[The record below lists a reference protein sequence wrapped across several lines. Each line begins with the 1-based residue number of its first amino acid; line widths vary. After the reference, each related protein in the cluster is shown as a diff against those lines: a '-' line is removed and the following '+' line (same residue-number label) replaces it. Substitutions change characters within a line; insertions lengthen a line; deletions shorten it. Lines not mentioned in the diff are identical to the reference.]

1 MCGIVGAVAERN
13 ISNILLEGLKRLEYR
28 GYDSAGLTVI
38 RQIEQAGKVAYELRR
53 ERQVGKV
60 QELVNAVEQNPE
72 YFEGKIGIAHT
83 RWATHGEPAQHNAHP
98 HVSGKVA
105 VVHNGIVENFEPLK
119 EELIA
124 KGYTFT
130 SQTDTEVV
138 AHLIAD
144 AYAQTNDL
152 FKAVELVI
160 PRLHGAFALGILHVD
175 NPEQLITVRLGSPL
189 VIGVGIGE
197 NFIASD
203 QLALLPVTNRFM
215 YLEEGDIAL
224 ITRDT
229 ISVFADGKPVS
240 RPIKELDAE
249 QHNASKGE
257 FKHYML
263 KEIYEQPDA
272 VARTVEMGVNY
283 QGFKADFFTRH
294 EPLLSKVRHI
304 QVLAS
309 GTSYHAGLVAKYWF
323 EGLTKLPCSVEVASE
338 YRYRVPVVVDNT
350 LMVCISQSG
359 ETADTLSAL
368 RDIQRRS
375 KAGEVNGFSSLA
387 LCNVATSS
395 LVRETDM
402 FLPTLAGVEIGVAST
417 KAFTTQL
424 AALMLLV
431 LKIGRVQS
439 RIDDATFTTIVTE
452 LHNLSGQL
460 YSCLSLDS
468 AIAELSNKFEDK
480 KSTLFLGRGLQFP
493 IALEGA
499 LKLKEISYIHAE
511 GYAAGELKHGPLAL
525 VDKDMPIV
533 VLAPKDSMLDKLR
546 ANMQEVHARHGE
558 LFVFAG
564 ENTQIESDERQHVI
578 QVPDVH
584 ELLAP
589 IVYSVPVQL
598 LSYHVA
604 VMRGTDVDQPR
615 NLAKSVTVE

>member
-13 ISNILLEGLKRLEYR
+13 IANILLEGLKRLEYR

-38 RQIEQAGKVAYELRR
+38 RDGELHR

-60 QELVNAVEQNPE
+60 QALVDAVAINPE
-72 YFEGKIGIAHT
+72 FFDGHIGIAHT

-98 HVSGKVA
+98 HVSGKIA
-105 VVHNGIVENFEPLK
+105 VVHNGIVENYAELK

-124 KGYTFT
+124 KGYEFT

-138 AHLIAD
+138 AHLI
-144 AYAQTNDL
+144 NDL
-152 FKAVELVI
+152 YRQSPDLLEAVRAVI
-160 PRLHGAFALGILHVD
+160 PLLHGAFALGIVHVD
-175 NPEQLITVRLGSPL
+175 SPDELITVRLGSPL

-203 QLALLPVTNRFM
+203 QLALLPVTNRFI
-215 YLEEGDIAL
+215 YLEEGDIAKL
-224 ITRDT
+224 TRNS
-229 ISVFADGKPVS
+229 IQIFADGIEVS
-240 RPIKELDAE
+240 RKINEIDAQ
-249 QHNASKGE
+249 QHNADKGE

-272 VARTVEMGVNY
+272 VARTIEMAVDNGDTSTLRS
-283 QGFKADFFTRH
+283 DFLQRH
-294 EPLLSKVRHI
+294 EAQLAGIRNI
-304 QVLAS
+304 QVIAC
-309 GTSYHAGLVAKYWF
+309 GTSYHAGMVAKYWF
-323 EGLTKLPCSVEVASE
+323 ENLIRLPCSVEVASE
-338 YRYRVPVVVDNT
+338 FRYRNPVVVDNS
-350 LMVCISQSG
+350 LVICISQSG

-368 RDIQRRS
+368 RDTQ
-375 KAGEVNGFSSLA
+375 KQNPAGLVSLA
-387 LCNVATSS
+387 LCNVPTSS
-395 LVRETDM
+395 LVRETDIY
-402 FLPTLAGVEIGVAST
+402 LPTLAGPEIGVAST

-424 AALMLLV
+424 AALILLV
-431 LKIGRVQS
+431 LKIGATQS
-439 RIDDATFTTIVTE
+439 RIDNERLTTLLSE
-452 LHNLSGQL
+452 LHKLPGQL
-460 YSCLSLDS
+460 FATLKLDGNIQTMSESFEEKRSC
-468 AIAELSNKFEDK
+468 
-480 KSTLFLGRGLQFP
+480 LFLGRGLQFP

-533 VLAPKDSMLDKLR
+533 VLAPKDSMFDKLK

-558 LFVFAG
+558 LFIFAS
-564 ENTQIESDERQHVI
+564 EASKMVAEDRIHVVY
-578 QVPDVH
+578 VPDVC
-584 ELLAP
+584 EALAP
-589 IVYSVPVQL
+589 IVYSVPIQL

>member
-13 ISNILLEGLKRLEYR
+13 ISNVLLEGLKRLEYR

-38 RQIEQAGKVAYELRR
+38 RDGEMHR

-60 QELVNAVEQNPE
+60 QALVDAVQKDADN
-72 YFEGKIGIAHT
+72 FKGNLGIAHT

-105 VVHNGIVENFEPLK
+105 VVHNGIVENYGPLK
-119 EELIA
+119 EELIE
-124 KGYTFT
+124 KGYNFT
-130 SQTDTEVV
+130 SETDTEVV
-138 AHLIAD
+138 AHLVAE
-144 AYAQTNDL
+144 AYKETNNL
-152 FKAVELVI
+152 LKAVEKIVPL
-160 PRLHGAFALGILHVD
+160 LHGAFALGVIHVD
-175 NPEQLITVRLGSPL
+175 NPEELITVRLGSPL

-215 YLEEGDIAL
+215 YLEEGDIAV
-224 ITRDT
+224 IKRDS
-229 ISVFADGKPVS
+229 IEVFADGKPVV
-240 RPIKELDAE
+240 RNITELDAKH
-249 QHNASKGE
+249 HNADKGE

-272 VARTVEMGVNY
+272 VARTIDMG
-283 QGFKADFFTRH
+283 ADEKDLREDFLQRH
-294 EPLLSKVRHI
+294 EAALSKVRNI
-304 QVLAS
+304 QVLAC
-309 GTSYHAGLVAKYWF
+309 GTSYHAGMVAKYWF
-323 EGLTKLPCSVEVASE
+323 ENLTRLPCAVEVASE
-338 YRYRVPVVVDNT
+338 FRYRNPVVVDDT
-350 LMVCISQSG
+350 LIICLSQSG

-368 RDIQRRS
+368 RETQR
-375 KAGEVNGFSSLA
+375 KAESGEIKGLTTLSV
-387 LCNVATSS
+387 CNVATSS
-395 LVRETDM
+395 LVRETDI
-402 FLPTLAGVEIGVAST
+402 FIPTLAGVEIGVAST

-431 LKIGRVQS
+431 LKIGKVQQ
-439 RIDDATFTTIVTE
+439 RIDADQLSEIVTE
-452 LHNLSGQL
+452 MHNLKGL
-460 YSCLSLDS
+460 LERSLLLDQPIEKMS
-468 AIAELSNKFEDK
+468 QKFEDK
-480 KSTLFLGRGLQFP
+480 QSTLFLGRGVQFP
-493 IALEGA
+493 LALEGA

-533 VLAPKDSMLDKLR
+533 VLAPKDSMLDKLK

-558 LFVFAG
+558 LFVFAS
-564 ENTQIESDERQHVI
+564 ESSQLVSDERLHVI
-578 QVPDVH
+578 NVPDVNEH
-584 ELLAP
+584 LAP
-589 IVYSVPVQL
+589 IVYSIPVQF

>member
-13 ISNILLEGLKRLEYR
+13 IANILLEGLKRLEYR

-38 RQIEQAGKVAYELRR
+38 RDGELHR

-60 QELVNAVEQNPE
+60 QALVDAVAVNPDA
-72 YFEGKIGIAHT
+72 FDGHIGIAHT
-83 RWATHGEPAQHNAHP
+83 RWATHGEPAQRNAHP
-98 HVSGKVA
+98 HVSGKIA
-105 VVHNGIVENFEPLK
+105 VVHNGIVENYAELK
-119 EELIA
+119 EELMA
-124 KGYTFT
+124 KGYEFT

-138 AHLIAD
+138 AHLIHD
-144 AYAQTNDL
+144 IYKNTPDL
-152 FKAVELVI
+152 LEAVRAVI
-160 PRLHGAFALGILHVD
+160 PLLHGAFALGIVHID
-175 NPEQLITVRLGSPL
+175 CPDELITVRLGSPL

-215 YLEEGDIAL
+215 YLEEGDIAKL
-224 ITRDT
+224 TRNS
-229 ISVFADGKPVS
+229 IKVYADGVEVQ
-240 RPIKELDAE
+240 RQIHEIDAA
-249 QHNASKGE
+249 QHNADKGE

-272 VARTVEMGVNY
+272 VARTIEMAINNSETS
-283 QGFKADFFTRH
+283 KLRDDFLQRH
-294 EPLLSKVRHI
+294 EVLLADIRHVQI
-304 QVLAS
+304 LAC
-309 GTSYHAGLVAKYWF
+309 GTSYHAGMVAKYWF
-323 EGLTKLPCSVEVASE
+323 ESLIRVPCSVEVASE
-338 YRYRVPVVVDNT
+338 FRYRNPVVVDNT
-350 LMVCISQSG
+350 LVICISQSG

-368 RDIQRRS
+368 RDTQ
-375 KAGEVNGFSSLA
+375 KQTPAGLVSLA
-387 LCNVATSS
+387 LCNVPTSS
-395 LVRETDM
+395 LVRETDI
-402 FLPTLAGVEIGVAST
+402 FLPTLAGPEIGVAST

-424 AALMLLV
+424 VALMLLV
-431 LKIGRVQS
+431 LKVGVVQQRMTGERLS
-439 RIDDATFTTIVTE
+439 TLLGE
-452 LHNLSGQL
+452 LQQLPGQL
-460 YSCLSLDS
+460 HASLNLDAPIKTMS
-468 AIAELSNKFEDK
+468 ESFEDK
-480 KSTLFLGRGLQFP
+480 KSCLFLGRGLQFP

-533 VLAPKDSMLDKLR
+533 VLAPKDSMFDKLK

-558 LFVFAG
+558 LFVFAS
-564 ENTQIESDERQHVI
+564 EASQMVAEDRLHVVY
-578 QVPDVH
+578 VPDVC
-584 ELLAP
+584 EMLAP

>member
-13 ISNILLEGLKRLEYR
+13 ISNVLLEGLKRLEYR

-38 RQIEQAGKVAYELRR
+38 RDGEMHR

-60 QELVNAVEQNPE
+60 QALVDAVQKDADN
-72 YFEGKIGIAHT
+72 FKGNLGIAHT

-105 VVHNGIVENFEPLK
+105 VVHNGIVENYGPLK
-119 EELIA
+119 EALIE
-124 KGYTFT
+124 KGYSFT
-130 SQTDTEVV
+130 SETDTEVV
-138 AHLIAD
+138 AHLVAE
-144 AYAQTNDL
+144 AYKETNNL
-152 FKAVELVI
+152 LKAVEKIVPL
-160 PRLHGAFALGILHVD
+160 LHGAFALGVIHVD
-175 NPEQLITVRLGSPL
+175 NPEELITVRLGSPL

-215 YLEEGDIAL
+215 YLEEGDIAV
-224 ITRDT
+224 IKRDS
-229 ISVFADGKPVS
+229 IEVFADGKPVV
-240 RPIKELDAE
+240 RNITELDAKH
-249 QHNASKGE
+249 HNADKGE

-272 VARTVEMGVNY
+272 VARTIDMGAAE
-283 QGFKADFFTRH
+283 KDLREDFLQRH
-294 EPLLSKVRHI
+294 EAALSKVRNV
-304 QVLAS
+304 QVLAC
-309 GTSYHAGLVAKYWF
+309 GTSYHAGMVAKYWF
-323 EGLTKLPCSVEVASE
+323 ENLTRLPCAVEVASE
-338 YRYRVPVVVDNT
+338 FRYRNPVVVDDT
-350 LMVCISQSG
+350 LIICLSQSG

-368 RDIQRRS
+368 RETQR
-375 KAGEVNGFSSLA
+375 KAESGEIKGLTA
-387 LCNVATSS
+387 LSICNVATSS
-395 LVRETDM
+395 LVRETDI
-402 FLPTLAGVEIGVAST
+402 FIPTLAGVEIGVAST

-431 LKIGRVQS
+431 LKVGKVQQ
-439 RIDDATFTTIVTE
+439 RIDANQLSEIVTE
-452 LHNLSGQL
+452 MHNLKGL
-460 YSCLSLDS
+460 LERSLLLDQPIEEMS
-468 AIAELSNKFEDK
+468 QKFEDK
-480 KSTLFLGRGLQFP
+480 QSTLFLGRGVQFP
-493 IALEGA
+493 LALEGA

-533 VLAPKDSMLDKLR
+533 VLAPKDSMLDKLK

-558 LFVFAG
+558 LFVFAS
-564 ENTQIESDERQHVI
+564 ESSQLVNDERLHVI
-578 QVPDVH
+578 NVPDVNEH
-584 ELLAP
+584 LAP
-589 IVYSVPVQL
+589 IVYSIPIQF